1 MSIARSVSRVRL
13 GVLGLLAPL
22 VFLPAPAVA
31 EPALIALLLDTSG
44 SIRTEDLGRVQTLA
58 RNLLSSLPRG
68 WEMAV
73 YKFNDD
79 SKLILERTSQVE
91 QVERV
96 IGSLRQEGKHTA
108 LYDALFDAS
117 EYLESQAGPRKI
129 ILLLTDGKNDGG
141 HTDLEDG
148 LEIARRQRIP
158 VFAIGIG
165 RDVNTR
171 VLRRI
176 ATRTGGT
183 YMDLATA
190 TGQTLAQAI
199 RRAAGDVARPTPPA
213 PVPTPATSPPGNS
226 SSGALEGEAIRQK
239 DTRLLWILALA
250 GVAIWLAGL
259 ILWKARGGSSRTPAA
274 PSSIE
279 PVSMDGTQRIN
290 PVDDVRTVQEPALT
304 LGPTIRIR
312 LKPGSLVVK
321 EGQGTGL
328 IFPVRPGDTTLL
340 GRSPTADVPVDD
352 PTVSSEHCR
361 IVPSA
366 GVYLLHDLGST
377 NGTLVNG
384 APVRQHVLCSGD
396 VIQVGNTRL
405 EFKN

>member
-1 MSIARSVSRVRL
+1 MSLVRSFQRARSGFLSLVVF
-13 GVLGLLAPL
+13 LA
-22 VFLPAPAVA
+22 FLPAPAAA

-58 RNLLSSLPRG
+58 RNLLSSLPPG

-79 SKLILERTSQVE
+79 SKMILERTSQVE
-91 QVERV
+91 QVEGV
-96 IGSLRQEGKHTA
+96 IGSLRREGKHTA
-108 LYDALFDAS
+108 LYDAVFDAS
-117 EYLESQAGPRKI
+117 EYLEDQAALRKV

-141 HTDLEDG
+141 HTGLEDG

-183 YMDLATA
+183 YMDLASA

-199 RRAAGDVARPTPPA
+199 QRTAGGVASPAPPA
-213 PVPTPATSPPGNS
+213 PTPETFPLETS
-226 SSGALEGEAIRQK
+226 SSAASEGDEIPPEHI
-239 DTRLLWILALA
+239 RLLWFLALA
-250 GVAIWLAGL
+250 GIAIALVGLIWLA
-259 ILWKARGGSSRTPAA
+259 RGRSPRALA
-274 PSSIE
+274 PPTSAE
-279 PVSMDGTQRIN
+279 PVSMDGTKKID
-290 PVDDVRTVQEPALT
+290 PVEDVRTIQAPMPT
-304 LGPTIRIR
+304 LGPTVRIR
-312 LKPGSLVVK
+312 LKPGSLLVK
-321 EGQGTGL
+321 EGQGAGL

-340 GRSPTADVPVDD
+340 GRSPTADVPVQD

-361 IVPSA
+361 IVPGS
-366 GVYLLHDLGST
+366 GMYMLHDLGST

-384 APVRQHVLCSGD
+384 SLIRQHVLCPGD
-396 VIQVGNTRL
+396 VIQVGNTTL